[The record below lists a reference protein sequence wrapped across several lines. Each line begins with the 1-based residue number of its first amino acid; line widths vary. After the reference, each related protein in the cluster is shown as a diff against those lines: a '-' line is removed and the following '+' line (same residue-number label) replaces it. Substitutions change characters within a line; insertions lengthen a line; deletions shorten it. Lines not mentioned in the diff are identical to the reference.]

1 MRRMTLILKAVLG
14 TAVAAGIA
22 AALFCAGIYAQGSRD
37 GTRDAWTSA
46 DDRKGRRQAC

>member
-14 TAVAAGIA
+14 TAGAAGIA
-22 AALFCAGIYAQGSRD
+22 AALFCAGIYTQGSRG
-37 GTRDAWTSA
+37 GTREAWTSA